1 MGGDSLTTGIDC
13 SHFVWRV
20 LKEAG
25 LSVPYRDSSAL
36 ASWTKRTTNPQ
47 PGDLVLYRGHVG
59 IYAGNGMMV
68 HHGKPGGAFFIKVYT
83 QNLIGYGRIPS

>member
-13 SHFVWRV
+13 SHFVHRV
-20 LKEAG
+20 LTEAG
-25 LSVPYRDSSAL
+25 LKVPYQDSAGL
-36 ASWTKRTTNPQ
+36 AAWTTRTNDPQ

-68 HHGKPGGAFFIKVYT
+68 HHGKAGGAFFIKVYKD
-83 QNLIGYGRIPS
+83 NFIGFGRMPI